1 MEENSGGTHAQEL
14 REQDWVA
21 DLGRLQ
27 GQDEQQPQHGRN
39 AEALLAQLASRQ
51 EAGEEHR
58 IRQEMEALEMGYGL

>member
-14 REQDWVA
+14 GEQGWVA
-21 DLGRLQ
+21 DLGGLQ
-27 GQDEQQPQHGRN
+27 VQDEQQPQHGRF
-39 AEALLAQLASRQ
+39 AEALLAQLASRE

>member
-14 REQDWVA
+14 REQGWVA

-39 AEALLAQLASRQ
+39 AEALLAQLASLE

-58 IRQEMEALEMGYGL
+58 IRQEMETLEMG

>member
-14 REQDWVA
+14 REQGWVS
-21 DLGRLQ
+21 DLGRLL
-27 GQDEQQPQHGRN
+27 GQDEQQPQHGRS
-39 AEALLAQLASRQ
+39 AEALLAQLASRE

>member
-1 MEENSGGTHAQEL
+1 MEENSGGTPAQEL
-14 REQDWVA
+14 KEQGRVA

-39 AEALLAQLASRQ
+39 AEALLAQLASLE

-58 IRQEMEALEMGYGL
+58 IRQEMETLEMG